1 MSKQNLIIFQL
12 PILFKI
18 LKELDQYINFNII
31 AAKNEKDIK
40 DNIHLI
46 DQYLVICK
54 KKTNLTDKL
63 FFFDF
68 EPIRI
73 AKLIE
78 KINIFFLKNNFNKQS
93 KIKINDYIIN
103 LNSREILSNNKKL
116 KLTEKEVN
124 TIIYLSERN
133 NPVNVDELEKNVWRY
148 MSDLESHTVAT
159 HIYRLRKK
167 IFKIFKDDNFIISK
181 KNGYQIK

>member
-1 MSKQNLIIFQL
+1 ML
-12 PILFKI
+12 
-18 LKELDQYINFNII
+18 
-31 AAKNEKDIK
+31 
-40 DNIHLI
+40 
-46 DQYLVICK
+46 
-54 KKTNLTDKL
+54 
-63 FFFDF
+63 
-68 EPIRI
+68 
-73 AKLIE
+73 
-78 KINIFFLKNNFNKQS
+78 
-93 KIKINDYIIN
+93 
-103 LNSREILSNNKKL
+103 NNKKL